1 MLGHRH
7 RNSVTEE
14 DGMHTG
20 RTWTED
26 GKRLQL
32 LQLLIINSAVM
43 SIEDVNE
50 PRVPL
55 ASDTA

>member
-1 MLGHRH
+1 
-7 RNSVTEE
+7 
-14 DGMHTG
+14 MHTG

-32 LQLLIINSAVM
+32 LQLLIINSAVI
-43 SIEDVNE
+43 SIEEAKE

>member
-1 MLGHRH
+1 MPGRRH
-7 RNSVTEE
+7 RDSVAEE

-32 LQLLIINSAVM
+32 LQLLIINSAVI
-43 SIEDVNE
+43 SIEEAKE

>member
-1 MLGHRH
+1 M
-7 RNSVTEE
+7 N
-14 DGMHTG
+14 TG

-26 GKRLQL
+26 GKRRQSLQL
-32 LQLLIINSAVM
+32 LFISSAVI
-43 SIEDVNE
+43 SIEEAKE